1 MDQVDNNKKKNNE
14 PTYTEILEEVISY
27 PKCRIIC

>member
-14 PTYTEILEEVISY
+14 PTYTELLEEVIS
-27 PKCRIIC
+27 ILNIE